1 MAEDFIEFIEVIIGQ
16 KTVVSGHSSGGLIAA
31 WMAAYAPEHILGLVI
46 EDSPFFQ
53 LNQVGERKLMPGYM
67 VFSYMKILKSK

>member
-46 EDSPFFQ
+46 EDSPFFST
-53 LNQVGERKLMPGYM
+53 EPGRRENLCLGIW
-67 VFSYMKILKSK
+67 FSVI